1 MTRREKGSH
10 RGPCD
15 PRARPGRGPQA
26 KRAPQDSRRPGSCTA
41 RPRRTPTPSLP
52 TPRNEPPARCHEEAH
67 AAGLAGDWPGGGR
80 PRPRNL
86 GTVGGNGSQGSAK
99 KPGPRFSAGTAG
111 PGRGGEAEPGSADWT
126 RGRAAVTWVME
137 SPKSRT
143 RGQSRGLPLAT
154 ASLSAMMDTAG
165 RRGHAGY
172 PGGADSGEA
181 GPGGTHGRGKLP
193 LMGREGGGGACAVRS
208 LL

>member
-1 MTRREKGSH
+1 MMRREKGSH

-15 PRARPGRGPQA
+15 PRARPGRAPQA

-67 AAGLAGDWPGGGR
+67 AAGLVGDWPGGGGL
-80 PRPRNL
+80 RPRNL

-111 PGRGGEAEPGSADWT
+111 PGRGGEA
-126 RGRAAVTWVME
+126 RAGVC
-137 SPKSRT
+137 
-143 RGQSRGLPLAT
+143 GL
-154 ASLSAMMDTAG
+154 
-165 RRGHAGY
+165 
-172 PGGADSGEA
+172 DSGSS
-181 GPGGTHGRGKLP
+181 GGHLGDGVSEKQNPRP
-193 LMGREGGGGACAVRS
+193 EQRASASNS
-208 LL
+208 LA